1 VTPSG
6 KGQFEKHATVTTND
20 PKQPSFELIIKFQ
33 TSVLKGYRVGSFL
46 FDPKDEI
53 NATVKQGEVFT
64 QKIEIINDSDEAVK
78 VEKLDSDR
86 DVLGFEIQ
94 AVEPGKRYA
103 LTMKSRKDLE
113 VGAHAQLIRLKTS
126 NSNQATLEI
135 TVLLTVE
142 AK

>member
-1 VTPSG
+1 M
-6 KGQFEKHATVTTND
+6 TTND
-20 PKQPSFELIIKFQ
+20 PKQSSFELIIKFQ

-53 NATVKQGEVFT
+53 NGTVKQGEIFT

-86 DVLGFEIQ
+86 NILDFEIETI
-94 AVEPGKRYA
+94 EPGKRYA
-103 LTMKSRKDLE
+103 LIMKSRKDLE

-126 NSNQATLEI
+126 NPNQTMLEI
-135 TVLLTVE
+135 AVGLTVE